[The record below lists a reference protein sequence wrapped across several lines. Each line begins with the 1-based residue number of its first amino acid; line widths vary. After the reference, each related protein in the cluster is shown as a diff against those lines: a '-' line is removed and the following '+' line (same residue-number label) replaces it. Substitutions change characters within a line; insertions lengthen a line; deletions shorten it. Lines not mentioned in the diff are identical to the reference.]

1 MRRRAKARRRN
12 TLSTDEGDLLRCDAD
27 QVLSEHPTLAKR
39 NFYPIFSL
47 FFAVLR
53 FCHCL
58 ALGCA
63 KATQNRIGASKW
75 VSSADFFSILAEA
88 TIENR
93 RHEAKNREK
102 NPRPNIFES

>member
-63 KATQNRIGASKW
+63 KATQNRIGASRW
-75 VSSADFFSILAEA
+75 VSSADFFERKCSETTGLGPVASQFSPKKSA
-88 TIENR
+88 SQ
-93 RHEAKNREK
+93 H
-102 NPRPNIFES
+102 F